1 MPGYTVMEVDLP
13 REWEGQYGKMLSY
26 DMTVSGPDGQVKC
39 ELAQKPETPAPKE
52 GDLIQG
58 TIQPGK
64 NGYPGKLKKEKPQ
77 QGGLSPGKPKQRD
90 PGTPL
95 NGRWPTR
102 VRWNS
107 PWPWPGQVCQ
117 TQTP

>member
-26 DMTVSGPDGQVKC
+26 DLVVSGPDGQVKC

-64 NGYPGKLKKEKPQ
+64 NGYPGKLKRK
-77 QGGLSPGKPKQRD
+77 SPSREGSARANRNSVIRVN
-90 PGTPL
+90 GTPL

-117 TQTP
+117 T